1 MHDALGNRRQPSVK
15 GRGQLAGEAFFGG
28 GAQEV
33 DVGNQVVRVLASCYD
48 ITLDASPARSGV
60 YPEAVPGA
68 SGVACE
74 PCRLAAISQKDR
86 RE

>member
-1 MHDALGNRRQPSVK
+1 MPLLTIRESHTIVKLGERMYDNWMFYTRPW
-15 GRGQLAGEAFFGG
+15 
-28 GAQEV
+28 
-33 DVGNQVVRVLASCYD
+33 QVPPCQ
-48 ITLDASPARSGV
+48 GV

-68 SGVACE
+68 SGVARE